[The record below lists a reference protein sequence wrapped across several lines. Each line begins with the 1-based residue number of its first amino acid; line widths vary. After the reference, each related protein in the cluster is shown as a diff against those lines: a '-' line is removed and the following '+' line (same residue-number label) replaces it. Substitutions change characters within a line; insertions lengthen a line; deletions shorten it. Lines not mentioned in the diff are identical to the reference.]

1 MIFCVSYM
9 RIHILMSDKYEAEIF
24 DHDSVVPTTFSCKHF
39 DLSLSFCSE
48 IGKYSK
54 RKKK

>member
-9 RIHILMSDKYEAEIF
+9 RIHIQMSDKCEAEIF
-24 DHDSVVPTTFSCKHF
+24 DHDSVVPTTSPCKHF

-48 IGKYSK
+48 SGKCSK
-54 RKKK
+54 RKK